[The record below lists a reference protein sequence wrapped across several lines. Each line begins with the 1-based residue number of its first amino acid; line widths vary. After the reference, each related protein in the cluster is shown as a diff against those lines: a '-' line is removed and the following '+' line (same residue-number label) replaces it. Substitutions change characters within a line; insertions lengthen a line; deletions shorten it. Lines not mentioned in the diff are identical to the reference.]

1 MFRIDVL
8 VNFNFLYF
16 SLQNLYVFSFKKK
29 LGCDFDSTILDKQN
43 RLAIN
48 NLCQFP
54 SAKHLKLQY
63 RATRDGFGAQNFH
76 TKCDTAAN
84 TLTII
89 KSTNGNI
96 FGGFVEKAWD
106 SSDQQYLD
114 PKAFIFSLVNKEN
127 KPFKAMC
134 TNDATAICCSSYGP
148 IFGSPTSYDL
158 VISSGS
164 NANQT
169 SFSNFGNTY
178 KHADY
183 QFKSDKA
190 NTILAGSKY
199 FQTDEIEVFVLSI

>member
-1 MFRIDVL
+1 
-8 VNFNFLYF
+8 
-16 SLQNLYVFSFKKK
+16 
-29 LGCDFDSTILDKQN
+29 
-43 RLAIN
+43 
-48 NLCQFP
+48 
-54 SAKHLKLQY
+54 LKLQY

-76 TKCDTAAN
+76 IKCDTAAN

-106 SSDQQYLD
+106 SSNQHYLD

-134 TNDATAICCSSYGP
+134 KNGSFAIYCHSSYGP
-148 IFGSPTSYDL
+148 IFGSSTGYDF
-158 VISSGS
+158 VITSGS
-164 NANQT
+164 NASQT
-169 SFSNFGNTY
+169 SYSNFGNTY

-190 NTILAGSKY
+190 KTILAGSNY
-199 FQTDEIEVFVLSI
+199 FQTDEIEVFVLTI